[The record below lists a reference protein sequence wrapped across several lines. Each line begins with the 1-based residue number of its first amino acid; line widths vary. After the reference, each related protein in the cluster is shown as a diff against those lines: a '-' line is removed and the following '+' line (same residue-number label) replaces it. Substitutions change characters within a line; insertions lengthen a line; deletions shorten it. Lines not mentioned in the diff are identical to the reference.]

1 MNPIDIDLA
10 GIPDGPMCWGCR
22 YHEEDADKKGRIVQ
36 TSCQAL
42 PASQAPAR
50 AGADA
55 QAKLDNCPK
64 PQGEWP

>member
-1 MNPIDIDLA
+1 MKPMNEDDLA
-10 GIPDGPMCWGCR
+10 GIPDGPMCWGCD
-22 YHEEDADKKGRIVQ
+22 YLDMIKDPHGRIVQ

-64 PQGEWP
+64 PKFI

>member
-1 MNPIDIDLA
+1 MNPIDIDIS

-22 YHEEDADKKGRIVQ
+22 YHDEIATNSGRLVQ

-55 QAKLDNCPK
+55 QAKLANCPK